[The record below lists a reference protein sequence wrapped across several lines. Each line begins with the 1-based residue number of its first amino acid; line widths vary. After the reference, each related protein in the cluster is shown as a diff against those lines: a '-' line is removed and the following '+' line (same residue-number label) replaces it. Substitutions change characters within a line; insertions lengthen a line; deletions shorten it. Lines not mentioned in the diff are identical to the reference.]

1 MAFRYRCR
9 SRPSRVLVPG
19 AGYVVASLYHDT
31 KLPAKAMGQG
41 LGTSGCRQRV
51 ESPGMEHRYVLSD
64 YVEEAL
70 ALALYDKL
78 DDGSFAGKIPGC
90 TGVIAFAENLRECER
105 ELRSTLEDWVLVGLK
120 LGHEL
125 HLNNFA

>member
-1 MAFRYRCR
+1 M
-9 SRPSRVLVPG
+9 
-19 AGYVVASLYHDT
+19 
-31 KLPAKAMGQG
+31 
-41 LGTSGCRQRV
+41 
-51 ESPGMEHRYVLSD
+51 LSD

-90 TGVIAFAENLRECER
+90 TGVIAFAETLRECER

-125 HLNNFA
+125 PVVAGIDLNRKPEYESVDAL